1 MIMEFF
7 DSYSK
12 GLIVHHWD
20 TDGIC
25 SAGML
30 LSELKGK
37 EVDNISPEI
46 GNYHLTDG
54 EIESIKD
61 RGYEFIVIADVCIP
75 KDEILKIKDSTGAK
89 ILIFDHH
96 LQERIAEVEHINPI
110 SEGKSQESFPS
121 TSWVLSQWLGVN
133 LLVVL
138 GAVGNLEARTKEN
151 EIIYPEIEK
160 FMGAHSVDFK
170 QLLRM
175 VKLIDSSY
183 KVMDKE
189 GVETAARF
197 VTENRNN
204 PGKIIGHRPWHKNSV
219 RIKAEIDR
227 QMSKEIIEDG
237 NFLLLNIITPLNIIS
252 TITRKIA
259 WKNPQKT
266 VVVVNRGFF
275 WDRSQIY
282 VRGTKAQSL
291 IKIARERGYS
301 AGGKRGV
308 AGIVLPNTETDD
320 FLSIIKNI

>member
-1 MIMEFF
+1 MEFF

-30 LSELKGK
+30 LAELKGK
-37 EVDNISPEI
+37 EVDNISPGI
-46 GNYHLTDG
+46 GNFYLTKG

-61 RGYEFIVIADVCIP
+61 RGYEFIAIVDVCIP
-75 KDEILKIKDSTGAK
+75 KENILKLKDSVSSK
-89 ILIFDHH
+89 IFIFDHH
-96 LQERIAEVEHINPI
+96 LQENIKEVEHLNPV
-110 SEGKSQESFPS
+110 SKGKSQESFPS
-121 TSWVLSQWLGVN
+121 TTWVLSQWVGIDILA
-133 LLVVL
+133 VL
-138 GAVGNLEARTKEN
+138 GAVGDKEARIKEN
-151 EIIYPEIEK
+151 ELIYPEIEK
-160 FMGAHSVDFK
+160 FMGAHSLDFK

-189 GVETAARF
+189 GAETAARF
-197 VTENRNN
+197 VTENRNS
-204 PGKIIGHRPWHKNSV
+204 PEKIIGHQPWHKNSV

-237 NFLLLNIITPLNIIS
+237 NLMILNTETPLNIIS
-252 TITRKIA
+252 TITRKLA
-259 WKNPQKT
+259 WKNPKKT
-266 VVVVNRGFF
+266 VVVINKGFF
-275 WDRSQIY
+275 WDKNQIY

>member
-1 MIMEFF
+1 MIMKFF

-37 EVDNISPEI
+37 EVDNISPQI

-54 EIESIKD
+54 EIESITD
-61 RGYEFIVIADVCIP
+61 RGYEFIVIADVCILR
-75 KDEILKIKDSTGAK
+75 DEILKLKDSVSSK
-89 ILIFDHH
+89 IFIFDHH
-96 LQERIAEVEHINPI
+96 LQEHIPEVKHINPI
-110 SEGKSQESFPS
+110 SKGKSQESFPS
-121 TSWVLSQWLGVN
+121 TSWVLSQWLGVD

-138 GAVGNLEARTKEN
+138 GAVGNLEARIKEN
-151 EIIYPEIEK
+151 ELIYLEIEK
-160 FMGAHSVDFK
+160 FMGSSSVDFK

-197 VTENRNN
+197 VTENRNS
-204 PGKIIGHRPWHKNSV
+204 PEKILKHKPWHKNSR

-227 QMSKEIIEDG
+227 HMSNEIIEGG
-237 NFLLLNIITPLNIIS
+237 NFLLLNIVTPLNIIS
-252 TITRKIA
+252 TITRKLA
-259 WKNPQKT
+259 RKNPQKT
-266 VVVVNRGFF
+266 VVVVNSGFF
-275 WDRSQIY
+275 WDRNQIY
-282 VRGTKAQSL
+282 VRGAKAQNL
-291 IKIARERGYS
+291 IEIARERGYS

-320 FLSIIKNI
+320 FLSVIKNI